1 MATNCFHRRVV
12 KHFGKHCN
20 EQYLH
25 FVEHILQ
32 RCHQTWLHL
41 AVIYLPDR
49 VRLFDPDKIEIP
61 NVHLI
66 MCIVSSTWM
75 IYQQWNLFL
84 TYTITVSSDEMS
96 IIEWNRP
103 CFTILTTRFNLS
115 HSFLYFCH
123 FFWTQKTKYFTN
135 LSSVSSV
142 STVATIFASDAWWT
156 LNALDAWWTLNALNA
171 LRTLDTSIKKEEKI
185 FFLRVLSLR

>member
-1 MATNCFHRRVV
+1 
-12 KHFGKHCN
+12 
-20 EQYLH
+20 
-25 FVEHILQ
+25 
-32 RCHQTWLHL
+32 
-41 AVIYLPDR
+41 
-49 VRLFDPDKIEIP
+49 
-61 NVHLI
+61 
-66 MCIVSSTWM
+66 
-75 IYQQWNLFL
+75 
-84 TYTITVSSDEMS
+84 MS

-123 FFWTQKTKYFTN
+123 FFWTQETKYFTN

>member
-1 MATNCFHRRVV
+1 MSPNLIAPW
-12 KHFGKHCN
+12 GD
-20 EQYLH
+20 
-25 FVEHILQ
+25 
-32 RCHQTWLHL
+32 
-41 AVIYLPDR
+41 LPAGPGSPFWPWQNR
-49 VRLFDPDKIEIP
+49 NSKCSSHYVMKL
-61 NVHLI
+61 
-66 MCIVSSTWM
+66 CIVSSTWM

-103 CFTILTTRFNLS
+103 CFTIFTTRFNLS
-115 HSFLYFCH
+115 HFFLYFCH

-135 LSSVSSV
+135 LGSVSSV
-142 STVATIFASDAWWT
+142 STVATFFASDAWWT

-171 LRTLDTSIKKEEKI
+171 LRTLDTSVKKEEKI